1 MSKDLTQVVREYK
14 EWKQIENEAN
24 DRIKE
29 LKAIITSEMDARG
42 VDKMNIDVFTVKNT
56 TVTTNYLNEAALKKD
71 HEQLYRDYLKPSS
84 HKRFSV
90 T

>member
-29 LKAIITSEMDARG
+29 LKAIITSEMDALG
-42 VDKMNIDVFTVKNT
+42 VEKMNIDVFTVKNT
-56 TVTTNYLNEAALKKD
+56 TVTTNYLS
-71 HEQLYRDYLKPSS
+71 Q
-84 HKRFSV
+84 
-90 T
+90 